1 MSKITFELVNVEYSL
16 VTCGKCN
23 IIIHNKTKYINVD
36 AMCKNFNKKYS
47 DWVASSEGKEITK
60 ELKKFNK
67 MPYRVN
73 KSDDELLEGTFAHS
87 SIATLV
93 AKWISN
99 ELFVI
104 VNEIIIKSY
113 YNDNILLKPKTVRKV
128 KAPFLSSDEEKPVKS
143 RVVKK
148 VKDDHKD
155 DEKEVKPKK
164 SIKEDDDKP
173 KKSIKS
179 KDDDKPKSTKEVDI
193 SKEGSINT
201 KEGSINT
208 KEGLIKEITRYNK
221 KNKECVYLLES
232 VISKLE
238 DLGYD
243 NYVSC
248 SEYEEVKKAD
258 ISKLEEKELTK
269 ILNGLKKKFK
279 KYNSNLKT
287 GASKVSDRYGNS
299 KFEEDYCMSSD

>member
-73 KSDDELLEGTFAHS
+73 KSDDDLLEGTFAHS

-113 YNDNILLKPKTVRKV
+113 YNDNILLKPKVVRKTKTTV
-128 KAPFLSSDEEKPVKS
+128 SSDEDKSVKS
-143 RVVKK
+143 KVVKK
-148 VKDDHKD
+148 VKDDS

-164 SIKEDDDKP
+164 SAKEDDDKP

-179 KDDDKPKSTKEVDI
+179 TKDDDKKSTKEKVDI
-193 SKEGSINT
+193 SKEGLIN
-201 KEGSINT
+201 S

-221 KNKECVYLLES
+221 KIKECVYLLES
-232 VISKLE
+232 VISKLG

-243 NYVSC
+243 DYVSC
-248 SEYEEVKKAD
+248 SEYEEVKKTD
-258 ISKLEEKELTK
+258 ISKLDEKELTT
-269 ILNGLKKKFK
+269 ILNKLKKKFK
-279 KYNSNLKT
+279 NYNSNLKT
-287 GASKVSDRYGNS
+287 GASKVSDWYGNS
-299 KFEEDYCMSSD
+299 KFEEQYCVSSD